1 MGPLKALIGAAV
13 GGAIGAGVWAAVVY
27 NFEVEISWIAIGV
40 GLLCGLGAALAAK
53 GDTDSLTGGI
63 AALVAVAS
71 IAGGKYLAVHYTVQQ
86 VVKGVGQVEFGESD
100 AQMYMAHQVM
110 EEYASNGLKLNWPEG
125 KDADSVETIED
136 YPADLRK
143 DVSIR
148 WEGMSVDERERY
160 RSSVKASLDHEFAD
174 AMGDVESEGFFAMF
188 EPLDILFVLLAIF
201 SAYKVGSGNIGG
213 DD

>member
-13 GGAIGAGVWAAVVY
+13 GGAIGAGIWAAVVCS
-27 NFEVEISWIAIGV
+27 FEVEISWIAIGV
-40 GLLCGLGAALAAK
+40 GLLCGLGAAIAAK
-53 GDTDSLTGGI
+53 ADADSLTGGI

-86 VVKGVGQVEFGESD
+86 VVKGVGQIEFSESD
-100 AQMYMAHQVM
+100 AQIYMAHQVM
-110 EEYASNGLKLNWPEG
+110 EEYSSNGLKLNWPEG
-125 KDADSVETIED
+125 KDEDSVETLDD

-143 DVSIR
+143 DVLIR
-148 WEGMSVDERERY
+148 WEGMGADERERY
-160 RSSVKASLDHEFAD
+160 RLSVKANLDHEFAA

-188 EPLDILFVLLAIF
+188 DPMDALFILLAIF
-201 SAYKVGSGNIGG
+201 SAYKVGSGSIGG